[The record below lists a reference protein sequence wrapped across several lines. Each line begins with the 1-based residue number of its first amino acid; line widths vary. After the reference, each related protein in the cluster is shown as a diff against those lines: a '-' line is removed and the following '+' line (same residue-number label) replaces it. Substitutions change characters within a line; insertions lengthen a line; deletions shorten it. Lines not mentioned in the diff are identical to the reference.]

1 MGYVA
6 RYGYITGKLYEY
18 SFSLY
23 LLCDNDF
30 FLIKMIRS
38 LLTLLII
45 KIITFV
51 WYDMIFAD
59 LLR

>member
-30 FLIKMIRS
+30 FFNQNDS
-38 LLTLLII
+38 II
-45 KIITFV
+45 INFIN
-51 WYDMIFAD
+51 Y
-59 LLR
+59 